1 MKELEAGL
9 QCRGMNAGKL
19 LCAGAL
25 LVSAGC
31 VTDPGDLGAVSGT
44 SGGGTSGAGSESGD
58 APATQT
64 GEASTTSVDSIGSS
78 SSDGEE
84 SGSTGEPIDPQCE
97 LDVGEGVARA
107 MTGRQF
113 EHAVADLFGV
123 DVEVEFGGG
132 APFDAQMTLSLEDQA
147 AIGVAAAEAAAA
159 FEVPT
164 CEGDETACAQAF
176 IDEVAPVALR
186 GQANHDA
193 LLATYAEAA
202 SHDAGI
208 RAVVE
213 TMISDLAFSDVS
225 PTGTMEGELLQLD
238 GVSVATRLALLMWNS
253 VPDAELIDAADS
265 LLEDGGIEAQL
276 ARMFDDPRYARAQ
289 GDLYLLLTDIER
301 LETMERDQVDASW
314 SGATAA
320 AMLEEQRR
328 FVSDLAE
335 DADATLGDLLTSSST
350 SVNAELAALY
360 GDDLQ
365 TPAPGGSSWGPA
377 ELDPSHRG
385 GILTQLAFLARHSRN
400 VSTDWYQPPTTRG
413 EGINEAISCF
423 DIPPPP
429 PGIDPPV
436 GDIVDRETWE
446 EGVENVLDCAGCHA
460 LTDPHGHAFGNYDGL
475 GRWFESGNALDGVMN
490 GLEIEFE
497 NAVDLSAQLAD
508 HDDVRVCIATRHFQF
523 ALRRH
528 NEARDDCTIEALV
541 EAFDESGGNLRALVE
556 AVATAETFVLA
567 RQEG

>member
-1 MKELEAGL
+1 MKELEGRL

-31 VTDPGDLGAVSGT
+31 VTDPGDLGAVGGT
-44 SGGGTSGAGSESGD
+44 SGGGTSGEVSESGD
-58 APATQT
+58 APASQT
-64 GEASTTSVDSIGSS
+64 GEVSTTSVDPVESS

-84 SGSTGEPIDPQCE
+84 SGSTGQPVEQCE

-113 EHAVADLFGV
+113 EHAVQDLFSV
-123 DVEVEFGGG
+123 IVEVEFGGG
-132 APFDAQMTLSLEDQA
+132 APFDAQAAHSLEDQA

-159 FEVPT
+159 FDVPE
-164 CEGDETACAQAF
+164 CEGDATACAQSF
-176 IDEVAPVALR
+176 IGDVAPIALR

-193 LLATYAEAA
+193 LLATYEEAG
-202 SHDAGI
+202 SHEDGI

-213 TMISDLAFSDVS
+213 AMISDPAFADVS
-225 PTGTMEGELLQLD
+225 PTGTMDGDLLQLD

-253 VPDAELIDAADS
+253 VPDAALLDAAES
-265 LLEDGGIEAQL
+265 LTEDGGIEAEL
-276 ARMFDDPRYARAQ
+276 PRMFDDPRYARAQ
-289 GDLYLLLTDIER
+289 GDLYMLLTDLEQ
-301 LETMERDQVDASW
+301 LETVDRSEVDESW
-314 SGATAA
+314 SAATAA

-328 FVSDLAE
+328 FVSDLAG

-365 TPAPGGSSWGPA
+365 TPVPGGGSWGPA
-377 ELDPSHRG
+377 ELDPSRRA
-385 GILTQLAFLARHSRN
+385 GILTQLGFLARHSRN

-413 EGINEAISCF
+413 EGINDAISCF
-423 DIPPPP
+423 EIPPPP
-429 PGIDPPV
+429 DDIDPPLV
-436 GDIVDRETWE
+436 DLVDRQTWE
-446 EGVENVLDCAGCHA
+446 EGVENVGDCAGCHA
-460 LTDPHGHAFGNYDGL
+460 LTDPQGHAFGNYDGL
-475 GRWFESGNALDGVMN
+475 GRWFESGNALDGMMN
-490 GLEIEFE
+490 VLEIEFE
-497 NAVDLSAQLAD
+497 NAVDLAAQLAE
-508 HDDVRVCIATRHFQF
+508 HEDVRVCVATRHFQF
-523 ALRRH
+523 ALRRN
-528 NEARDDCTIEALV
+528 NEDRDDCTIEALV

-567 RQEG
+567 RP